1 MDKRVVLGKIE
12 YLLKWRGYGNED
24 NTWEPGENLGFGC
37 DDLIEAFEKVRREKA
52 SKKNVAIVTLDV
64 EDEPN
69 LELNETSPNEVVE
82 ENLPSMGNNFDLDFG
97 NDLEFADALENL
109 DNNLPEGSGMVN
121 TAGKFSTFLHY
132 PINIT
137 RNITHA

>member
-121 TAGKFSTFLHY
+121 AAGKFFHFFALS
-132 PINIT
+132 NNT
-137 RNITHA
+137 RNITHV